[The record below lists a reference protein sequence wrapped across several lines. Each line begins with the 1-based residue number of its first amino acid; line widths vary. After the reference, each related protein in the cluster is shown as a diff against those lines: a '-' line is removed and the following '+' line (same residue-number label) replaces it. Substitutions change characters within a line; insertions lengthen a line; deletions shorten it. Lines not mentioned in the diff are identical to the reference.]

1 MTDRKSSK
9 NRERLEQLI
18 HSGVKLFARQ
28 SYNNIHMAQIAQD
41 MKVAPGTLYLYV
53 ESKQALFDFLIS
65 YTFKSAIDLQKV
77 NLPIKSTRTGT
88 TSALLKK
95 LYLERNAYAFIEEAL
110 ERKSVK
116 DIRAEFEGILRKFYR
131 LFVEYRHGIGIIM
144 ASAVDFPEF
153 QEFFY
158 KYLRDSVVQ
167 LMSDYLS
174 SRIKMGLLRKVPDA
188 RATARLI
195 LEVTIWFAVHRRG
208 GMNPTIM
215 DEKLSEETVVDT
227 LLNAFLIHNCNEE

>member
-9 NRERLEQLI
+9 NQERLEQLI
-18 HSGVKLFARQ
+18 HSGIKLFARQ
-28 SYNNIHMAQIAQD
+28 SYNNIHMAQIAHD

-53 ESKQALFDFLIS
+53 QSKQALFDFLLN
-65 YTFKSAIDLQKV
+65 YTFKGETDLGKV
-77 NLPIKSTRTGT
+77 VLPIKMTRTGS
-88 TSALLKK
+88 TSALLER
-95 LYLERNAYAFIEEAL
+95 LYLERNPYGFIEEAL
-110 ERKSVK
+110 KRKSVK
-116 DIRAEFEGILRKFYR
+116 DIRAEFDGILREFYQV
-131 LFVEYRHGIGIIM
+131 FVKYRHGIGIIM

-153 QEFFY
+153 YEFFY

-174 SRIKMGLLRKVPDA
+174 SRIKMGLLRKVPDT
-188 RATARLI
+188 RATTQLI
-195 LEVTIWFAVHRRG
+195 LETTIWFAVHRRG